1 MVENQDETNC
11 ECTEIS
17 SPRKDNVGNDCC
29 SETHSCSKTHSCST
43 SSENSPCC
51 SGDPIAEAKSLLEKS
66 FFIALKEVHV
76 EKLKKR
82 IEAEWGST
90 IDKAVD
96 LTIKTAAKQWQGS
109 LSKASVNKEFYSEL
123 EKIFNS
129 TKK

>member
-1 MVENQDETNC
+1 MVENRYETNC
-11 ECTEIS
+11 ECTEIPNS
-17 SPRKDNVGNDCC
+17 KKESIKSDCC
-29 SETHSCSKTHSCST
+29 CETHSSKTN
-43 SSENSPCC
+43 SENDPCC
-51 SGDPIAEAKSLLEKS
+51 GGDPITEAKSLLEKS

-82 IEAEWGST
+82 IETEWGST

-109 LSKASVNKEFYSEL
+109 ISKASANKEFYNEL

>member
-1 MVENQDETNC
+1 MTENQYEKNC
-11 ECTEIS
+11 ECTES
-17 SPRKDNVGNDCC
+17 SSTNDKGGNDCC
-29 SETHSCSKTHSCST
+29 CETHSDQ
-43 SSENSPCC
+43 SSNTNSSCC
-51 SGDPIAEAKSLLEKS
+51 SGDPIADAKLLLEKS
-66 FFIALKEVHV
+66 FFTALKEVHV

-82 IEAEWGST
+82 IETEWGVT

-109 LSKASVNKEFYSEL
+109 LSKSSVNKEFYSEL